1 VYTEVVSSPRE
12 PVVLAFVS
20 RLNRSLFLFCLLVL
34 VLYALGNYQEFLD
47 ADQVMLLGVV
57 RSVTLVGSLLG
68 VYTIA
73 GRLLMAVRG
82 SLRAGAVVLDSLL
95 LVVNVVL
102 LVGVELLLA
111 WVRGPAATAS
121 PVGFGLTP

>member
-1 VYTEVVSSPRE
+1 VYTEIVSSPRE

-20 RLNRSLFLFCLLVL
+20 RLNRSLFLFCFLVL

-47 ADQVMLLGVV
+47 ADQLMLLGVV

-68 VYTIA
+68 GYTIA
-73 GRLLMAVRG
+73 GRLLMAVRR
-82 SLRAGAVVLDSLL
+82 SLRAGAVVADALL
-95 LVVNVVL
+95 FVANVVL

-111 WVRGPAATAS
+111 WVRGPAATAA